1 MSCLSEPNNIQANST
16 KINNNITNNL
26 SKQASYEYQVAI
38 ERNMGVF
45 SESDQD
51 NIRKARIVVVG
62 TGGIGGTIS
71 IILAR
76 TGVSNFMLIDPDRYE
91 PTNMNRQV
99 SCFTDTI
106 GKYKVE
112 VLKRD
117 ILRINPE
124 ARVETHNRS
133 LSFEE
138 IKDLIK
144 DWDVVVA
151 EADDL
156 AYSSKVLYMAQE
168 MKKFAATAMPSGY
181 LGYVMSFPPNRKP
194 IPPETL
200 FGLPDNL
207 SYEELHQLIESWENK
222 CGRRWYLSEGKWRIK
237 WFRDWRAGE
246 KGLTQICSGVW
257 LCASLAATEIIKF
270 ITGKFRVVEAPRTW
284 HVKLADNRIKVEP
297 FTIYHRLFNKYAL
310 KAFGIKTLNIG
321 RRWRESALR
330 IFDWQLSK
338 AEENEKKMDE
348 EVASRMQERRKLLG

>member
-1 MSCLSEPNNIQANST
+1 MIFLSEPYNTRATST
-16 KINNNITNNL
+16 KANKQTSKKL
-26 SKQASYEYQVAI
+26 SEETSCEYRVFFD
-38 ERNMGVF
+38 RNMGIF
-45 SESDQD
+45 SESDQE
-51 NIRKARIVVVG
+51 NIRKAKIMVVG

-76 TGVSNFMLIDPDRYE
+76 TGVMNFLLIDMDQYVPA
-91 PTNMNRQV
+91 NMNRQIG
-99 SCFTDTI
+99 CFNDTI
-106 GKYKVE
+106 GKYKVD
-112 VLKRD
+112 VLKGE

-124 ARVETHNRS
+124 AYVETYNRS

-138 IKDLIK
+138 IRGLIK

-156 AYSSKVLYMAQE
+156 AYSSKVLYIAQE

-181 LGYVMSFPPNRKP
+181 LGYVMSFPPNRNP

-284 HVKLADNRIKVEP
+284 HIKLAGNRIKVEP
-297 FTIYHRLFNKYAL
+297 FTFYHRLFNKYAL

-321 RRWRESALR
+321 RRWRENALR
-330 IFDWQLSK
+330 IFDWQLSR
-338 AEENEKKMDE
+338 AEENEKNRDE
-348 EVASRMQERRKLLG
+348 EVARRIQERRKLLG